1 MLGLGPALLTLQG
14 GVFLRVSAW
23 GRISVGLMVV
33 AEGRDLWDLLHQ
45 PGWGTQ
51 GAVMGGW

>member
-23 GRISVGLMVV
+23 GRIPVGLMVV